1 MNQLGC
7 VGSGNK
13 LQRERK
19 GPWGLGERKAKL
31 MCLQEGRRGRRRERR
46 ERHRHVPGAG
56 GSSCWVFR
64 QEGFRHGVVLGEDRN
79 SSALC

>member
-31 MCLQEGRRGRRRERR
+31 MCLQEGRRGRRREGR

-56 GSSCWVFR
+56 G
-64 QEGFRHGVVLGEDRN
+64 VLAGSFVRRVLDMGL
-79 SSALC
+79 S